1 MKTNCISAPAES
13 VVDDDDH
20 GRWKQFA
27 LMVAHDLKE
36 PIRNMGNCARLLA
49 EREDETGVSPERLR
63 HWLVESAERLE
74 CMMDALLQ
82 HARVGH
88 EQFDQ
93 GVDSGRIL
101 ADILQDFRDM
111 IQRTGGSVM
120 ATTEMPKV
128 ACGPLGLRLVL
139 QNLIENGLKYHKVGE
154 PPVVRLAA
162 EKTSAGWLF
171 EVTDEGIG
179 MPTGK
184 TMEAFDPFKRFEP
197 GREGLGMGLC
207 HVRHIVEAHGGD
219 IWIESRTGEGT
230 RVAFTI
236 PDLMEKAS

>member
-1 MKTNCISAPAES
+1 MKTDCISPPAEGEL
-13 VVDDDDH
+13 DDDGH

-36 PIRNMGNCARLLA
+36 PIRNIGHCARLLA
-49 EREDETGVSPERLR
+49 EGEDETGVGPERLR
-63 HWLVESAERLE
+63 HWLVDAAERLE

-88 EQFDQ
+88 EPKQK
-93 GVDSGRIL
+93 GVDSDRIL
-101 ADILQDFRDM
+101 AGILQDFRDM
-111 IQRTGGSVM
+111 IQRMEGSVM

-128 ACGPLGLRLVL
+128 DCGPLGLRLVL

-154 PPVVRLAA
+154 PPVVRVAA
-162 EKTSAGWLF
+162 EKTGSGWLF

-179 MPTGK
+179 MPKGK
-184 TMEAFDPFKRFEP
+184 TMQAFDPFKRFEP
-197 GREGLGMGLC
+197 DREGLGMGLC
-207 HVRHIVEAHGGD
+207 HVRQIVEAHGGD
-219 IWIESRTGEGT
+219 IWIESQTGEGT

-236 PDLMEKAS
+236 PDIMEKAS